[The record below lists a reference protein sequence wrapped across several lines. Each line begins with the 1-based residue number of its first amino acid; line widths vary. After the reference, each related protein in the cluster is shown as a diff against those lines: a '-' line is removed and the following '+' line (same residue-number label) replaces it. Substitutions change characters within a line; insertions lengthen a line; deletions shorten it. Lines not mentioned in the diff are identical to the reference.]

1 MRVLLCTTDRYVKPV
16 SMIFRIKFL
25 SPILTLPILFFQTT
39 STAQKSKK
47 ADKIVLTN
55 LEAHTRYLTDA
66 KLEGRRTGTAGEKLA
81 SDYIISE
88 LSKMGVQPRG
98 DNNGWLQTFVIDG
111 GREVS
116 ADAFFVV
123 NDHALTLGKEY
134 FPLVFSAVGSVSGSP
149 AIALQ
154 ESGAPWF
161 QDLRELLEAG
171 VGNPHYDLRG
181 AIRARA
187 IACAKKGATAL
198 ILYNSSKKADNLSYD
213 PREKGDAV
221 TIPVVYVTREAK
233 RKYLKDDEASQDLK
247 LKVGFSDKK
256 RIGHNVVGYLDNGAA
271 STVIIAAHYDHSGI
285 GADTSVRRD
294 TTFVNKPWKDD
305 ACGVAGLIEISR
317 MLAGSKLKAN
327 NYLFVAFS
335 GEEQG
340 AYGSKYLA
348 AHLPPGAQLNYM
360 LDLERLDPA
369 VDSTH
374 TMVIGGFG
382 TSPAWWGIC
391 REVKEQKGLSL
402 RLDSAY
408 SRVGDYS
415 AFYSRDVPVLAIYA
429 AADDEACDNALTI
442 VKYAY
447 ELVAD
452 ANSRGRL
459 AFARLTPP

>member
-1 MRVLLCTTDRYVKPV
+1 
-16 SMIFRIKFL
+16 MIFRIKFL

-47 ADKIVLTN
+47 ADKIVLAN
-55 LEAHTRYLTDA
+55 LETHTRYLTDA
-66 KLEGRRTGTAGEKLA
+66 RLEGRKTGTAGEKLA

-88 LSKMGVQPRG
+88 LSRLGVLPRG
-98 DNNGWLQTFVIDG
+98 DNNGWLQTFTIDG

-123 NDHALTLGKEY
+123 NDHPLALGKEY
-134 FPLVFSAVGSVSGSP
+134 FPLAFSAVGGVSGSP

-171 VGNPHYDLRG
+171 AGNPHYDLRG
-181 AIRARA
+181 AIRAKA

-198 ILYNSSKKADNLSYD
+198 ILYNSTRTADNLSFD
-213 PREKGDAV
+213 PREKADPV
-221 TIPVVYVTREAK
+221 VIPVVYVTREAK

-256 RIGHNVVGYLDNGAA
+256 RVGHNVIGYLDNGAA
-271 STVIIAAHYDHSGI
+271 STVLIAAHYDHSGADHSSA
-285 GADTSVRRD
+285 GADTSSRRD
-294 TTFVNKPWKDD
+294 TAVVVKPWKDD
-305 ACGVAGLIEISR
+305 ASGVAGLIEMAR

-340 AYGSKYLA
+340 AYGSKHLA
-348 AHLPPGAQLNYM
+348 AHLPPGTQLNYM
-360 LDLERLDPA
+360 LDLDRLDPA

-374 TMVIGGFG
+374 TFVIGGYG

-415 AFYSRDVPVLAIYA
+415 AFYERDVPVLAIYA
-429 AADDEACDNALTI
+429 GADNDACDNELTI

-447 ELVAD
+447 GLVD
-452 ANSRGRL
+452 GANGRGRL
-459 AFARLTPP
+459 AYTKLP